1 MVKNT
6 GIPENQLSDLDYPQ
20 VLKDSHN
27 KPLHA
32 LDVNLI
38 SGIPSDGTKVTYEF
52 KDMGDGTFETEF
64 VNFYG
69 NGTKQQ
75 TSIEIRTTFQGT
87 AEITVFSFIGK
98 TPADLDAK
106 YATIYDDVGSVGILF
121 RLDGGS
127 TGTSGAARDI
137 IVDITTGDSVTVLA
151 QKTASTLNSDSKFT
165 GTDQTGLA
173 VIQSSTIG
181 NKTDATA
188 GDSGLGV
195 SISDG
200 VSNLNNQYFLLNSAV
215 DRTEYY
221 VWFDFNSTG
230 VDPAIAGKTGIEV
243 DFTLSDTYEY
253 LMGRISTTI
262 GALDDFTTEYDAKV
276 FIQTAG
282 IGVTTSTTDGN
293 SGTTISTITEGSAG
307 SLLGRI
313 QVYFDSNNFITGYE
327 RIV

>member
-20 VLKDSHN
+20 VLQDSHN
-27 KPLHA
+27 KAIHA

-38 SGIPSDGTKVTYEF
+38 SDLPADGSKVTYEF

-64 VNFYG
+64 INYYG

-75 TSIEIRTTFQGT
+75 TSLEIRTTFQGT
-87 AEITVFSFIGK
+87 GEITLFSLIGA
-98 TPADLDAK
+98 TPAGLSAT

-137 IVDITTGDSVTVLA
+137 IVDIATGDSTSDMAGKLA
-151 QKTASTLNSDSKFT
+151 TTMNSDSKFS
-165 GTDQTGLA
+165 GAAVSALA
-173 VIQSSTIG
+173 TIQSSTIG

-188 GDSGLGV
+188 GDSGLGL
-195 SISDG
+195 SITDG
-200 VSNLNNQYFLLNSAV
+200 TANLNNQYILLNSAN
-215 DRTEYY
+215 DITEYY
-221 VWFDFNSTG
+221 IWFDFNSTG
-230 VDPAIAGKTGIEV
+230 TDPAIAGKTGIEI
-243 DFTLSDTYEY
+243 DFTIGDSYED
-253 LMGRISTTI
+253 LMGRISTVV
-262 GALDDFTTEYDAKV
+262 GALDDFNTEYDAKV
-276 FIQTAG
+276 FIQAAGVGTTTAT
-282 IGVTTSTTDGN
+282 VDGN
-293 SGTTISTITEGSAG
+293 SGSTISAVTTGTAG

-313 QVYFDSNNFITGYE
+313 QIYFDTNNFITGYE

>member
-1 MVKNT
+1 MTKNT

-20 VLKDSHN
+20 VLQDSHN
-27 KPLHA
+27 KALHA

-38 SGIPSDGTKVTYEF
+38 SDIPADGSKVTYEF
-52 KDMGDGTFETEF
+52 KDMGDGTFETKF
-64 VNFYG
+64 INFYG

-75 TSIEIRTTFQGT
+75 TSFEIRTTFQGS
-87 AEITVFSFIGK
+87 AEITTFSLIGK

-137 IVDITTGDSVTVLA
+137 TVDIATGDSATVLA
-151 QKTASTLNSDSKFT
+151 QKTASTLNSDSKFS
-165 GTDQTGLA
+165 GSDLSGLA
-173 VIQSSTIG
+173 IIQSSTIG

-188 GDSGLGV
+188 GDSGVGV
-195 SISDG
+195 SIQDG
-200 VSNLNNQYFLLNSAV
+200 VANLNNQYALLYSAT
-215 DRTEYY
+215 DKTEYY
-221 VWFDFNSTG
+221 IWFDFNSTG
-230 VDPAIAGKTGIEV
+230 TDPAIAGKTGIEI
-243 DFTLSDTYEY
+243 DFTIADSYED
-253 LMGRISTTI
+253 LMSRISTVV

-282 IGVTTSTTDGN
+282 IGVTTASSDVD
-293 SGTTISTITEGSAG
+293 SGSTISTVTTGSAG
-307 SLLGRI
+307 SLVGRI
-313 QVYFDSNNFITGYE
+313 QVYFDSNKLITGYE